1 MPAIL
6 PASPRPSSPNPK
18 SLMSSPADL
27 CRRFDLRPDKRIGQ
41 HFLADQGVVEA
52 ILDRTAVAKTDR
64 VVEIGPGLGV
74 MTVPLARRAAHVTAI
89 EVDPRLVT
97 FLRQQLPSDAPV
109 DVMQADALRVDFR
122 TLPAPPYRL
131 VANLPYHITS
141 PLLLHLLDQG
151 DCFTDLTV
159 MVQREVA
166 DRLLASPGEKDFGR
180 LTLRVTYG
188 AEVERLLHVSRDA
201 FYPPPHVDSTV
212 VRLRPRGTPAVE
224 VPDPKTL
231 FALIQRGY
239 HSRRKTLANNLK
251 GIPGIAPEAL
261 TGCLTRLGHPADV
274 RAERL
279 SLADW
284 GALCVHL
291 PLRL

>member
-1 MPAIL
+1 MP
-6 PASPRPSSPNPK
+6 
-18 SLMSSPADL
+18 SPADL
-27 CRRFDLRPDKRIGQ
+27 CRRFGLRPDKRIGQ
-41 HFLADQGVVEA
+41 HFLADASVVQTL
-52 ILDRTAVAKTDR
+52 LDRAGLRPTDR

-74 MTVPLARRAAHVTAI
+74 MTLPLAQRVSAVTAI
-89 EVDPRLVT
+89 EVDPRLVD
-97 FLRQQLPSDAPV
+97 FLRQQLPAGAPV
-109 DVMQADALRVDFR
+109 DVVEEDALRFDYH

-141 PLLLHLLDQG
+141 PLLLHLLDHG

-166 DRLLASPGEKDFGR
+166 DRLLATPGEKDFGR
-180 LTLRVTYG
+180 LTLRVTYT
-188 AEVERLLHVSRDA
+188 AEVEPLLHVPRDA
-201 FYPPPHVDSTV
+201 FYPPPQVDSTV
-212 VRLRPRGTPAVE
+212 VRLRLRAIPAVQ
-224 VPDPKTL
+224 VADARAL

-251 GIPGIAPEAL
+251 GVPGLAPEAL
-261 TGCLTRLGHPADV
+261 TACLAGLGHPADV

-284 GALCVHL
+284 KVVFELLG
-291 PLRL
+291 

>member
-1 MPAIL
+1 
-6 PASPRPSSPNPK
+6 
-18 SLMSSPADL
+18 MSSPAEL
-27 CRRFDLRPDKRIGQ
+27 CRRFDLRPDRRIGQ
-41 HFLADQGVVEA
+41 HFLADPAIVEA
-52 ILDRTAVAKTDR
+52 ILDQAAVTETDR
-64 VVEIGPGLGV
+64 IVEIGPGLGV

-89 EVDPRLVT
+89 EVDPRLAV
-97 FLRQQLPSDAPV
+97 FLRQQLPAGAPV
-109 DVMQADALRVDFR
+109 EVVQADALRFDYR

-188 AEVERLLHVSRDA
+188 AEVESLLQVPRTA
-201 FYPPPHVDSTV
+201 FYPAPQVDSTV
-212 VRLRPRGTPAVE
+212 VHLRLRGAPAVE
-224 VPDPKTL
+224 VTDAKAL
-231 FALIQRGY
+231 FALIRRGY

-251 GIPGIAPEAL
+251 GIPGVTPQGLI
-261 TGCLTRLGHPADV
+261 TCLTALGHPPDV

-284 GALCVHL
+284 AALCCHL
-291 PLRL
+291 YPPCD